1 MTCRSGRSLSSK
13 EASGKV
19 LSRSSKPILE
29 SARDWGTRFGCTN
42 HVVAESLLRYDGRW
56 WLYYGAADR
65 VVCLAFA

>member
-1 MTCRSGRSLSSK
+1 MRRRGRSLSSK

-29 SARDWGTRFGCTN
+29 PARDWGMRFGCTN
-42 HVVAESLLRYDGRW
+42 HVVAESLLGHENRW
-56 WLYYGAADR
+56 WL

>member
-19 LSRSSKPILE
+19 LSRSGKPILE
-29 SARDWGTRFGCTN
+29 PTRDWGARFGVTD
-42 HVVAESLLRYDGRW
+42 HVVAESLLWHEGRW